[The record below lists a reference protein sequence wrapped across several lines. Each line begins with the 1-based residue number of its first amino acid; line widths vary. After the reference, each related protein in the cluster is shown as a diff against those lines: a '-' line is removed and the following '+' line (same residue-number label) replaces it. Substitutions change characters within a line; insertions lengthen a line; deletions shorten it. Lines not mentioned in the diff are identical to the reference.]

1 MNTENTTQQTPDP
14 VPSTES
20 ILRERPGALPKFPKR
35 NLRILSMAGA
45 GLLALTGG
53 FLGGMLVSPDKTPE
67 ACVSAL
73 ESAET
78 VIGLQTE
85 GLLIS
90 ADAFDSASRFSI
102 AGMDRSIDQLNG
114 VADSM
119 AAETPTYKMYVDRC
133 METK

>member
-1 MNTENTTQQTPDP
+1 MNSENTSQQIPGP
-14 VPSTES
+14 IPATES
-20 ILRERPGALPKFPKR
+20 ILRERPRALPKFPKR
-35 NLRILSMAGA
+35 HKNLAALIGGGA
-45 GLLALTGG
+45 LVLASGVGIGLAS
-53 FLGGMLVSPDKTPE
+53 VPDKTPE

-73 ESAET
+73 ESSET

-90 ADAFDSASRFSI
+90 ADAFDSASRFSV
-102 AGMDRSIDQLNG
+102 AGIDRSIDKLNG

-119 AAETPTYKMYVDRC
+119 AVEMPTYEMFVDRC